1 MALDRAHAEITLAS
15 MLIGD
20 KSKEVK
26 EPNDLHT
33 LKKIIFYSNY
43 YARSSFLSNTQ
54 IFEPDSVSKFLRRLM
69 GMSILETL

>member
-1 MALDRAHAEITLAS
+1 MALDRAHAENTLAS

-33 LKKIIFYSNY
+33 LKK
-43 YARSSFLSNTQ
+43 
-54 IFEPDSVSKFLRRLM
+54 DK
-69 GMSILETL
+69 ILQ